1 MLPPQST
8 ISEVHPIILLPS
20 LFLTLTPIA
29 FLLDVII
36 FSTKVL
42 VNKCRLDR
50 SSAGFKK
57 ASDALN
63 LFPFFILT

>member
-8 ISEVHPIILLPS
+8 ISEVHPMILLPS
-20 LFLTLTPIA
+20 LFFTLTPIA

-36 FSTKVL
+36 FSTKVF

-50 SSAGFKK
+50 SSAGLKK